1 MTRPRSSGFLLVA
14 SVLVPVVHDM
24 TGVLDVCCE
33 FLIAVENDTN
43 VSQQTLTSMLLA
55 E

>member
-1 MTRPRSSGFLLVA
+1 MA

-24 TGVLDVCCE
+24 TGVLDVCSE
-33 FLIAVENDTN
+33 FLIVVENDTN